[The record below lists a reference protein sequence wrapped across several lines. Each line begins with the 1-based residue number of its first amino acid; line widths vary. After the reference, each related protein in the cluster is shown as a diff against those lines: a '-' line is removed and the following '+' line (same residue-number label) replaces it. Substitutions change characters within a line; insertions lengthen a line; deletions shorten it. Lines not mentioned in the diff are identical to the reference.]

1 MGIKYSV
8 NMNVNSARQD
18 LLAICCTLFIAIT
31 TSCGSQNQS
40 KKVNQIVYSNIS
52 HSIES
57 KIDTPLLKFTSGI
70 RTILEDNNGHIWFG
84 SNQEGVALFDGK
96 NLTYFDTSSGLSDL
110 QIRSIFEDGKGTI
123 WFEGATGL
131 SSYDGKKITAR
142 KSRDYNSKDKW
153 PTDIDILWFKGDES
167 NGYNNAEK
175 SPGVYAYDGK
185 EISYYTFP
193 IVPMIG
199 EDFYYSVTTSFVK
212 DRSDRVWFGTYGAV
226 IGYDGSDFT
235 IIDNNYLGL
244 NKITG
249 LLHIRSIMVD
259 SKGNLWIGNN
269 GIGVF
274 KYDGTKT
281 VHVTEQTNLKV
292 EGNPRNSLKRVFAI
306 GEDALGNI
314 WFGTA
319 ESGVWRY
326 DGNYVKNFTK
336 EDGLESD
343 HIWKIYQSKQGELWF
358 AGANPSGVYRFD
370 GESFERKF

>member
-1 MGIKYSV
+1 
-8 NMNVNSARQD
+8 MNAHSTLYKLCAIIF
-18 LLAICCTLFIAIT
+18 LAFT
-31 TSCGSQNQS
+31 T
-40 KKVNQIVYSNIS
+40 YSNNHS
-52 HSIES
+52 QSIEANLPLQS
-57 KIDTPLLKFTSGI
+57 HISPPTKNKTGTRLLKFTSGI
-70 RTILEDNNGHIWFG
+70 RSILEDNNGHIWFG

-96 NLTYFDTSSGLSDL
+96 NLSYFDTSSGLSDL
-110 QIRSIFEDGKGTI
+110 QIRSIYEDGKGTI

-131 SSYDGKKITAR
+131 SSYDGKKITTR

-153 PTDIDILWFKGDES
+153 PTDIDILWFKGNES

-212 DRSDRVWFGTYGAV
+212 DRGERVWFGTYGAV
-226 IGYDGSDFT
+226 IGYDGFDFT

-281 VHVTEQTNLKV
+281 IHVTEQTNLKV
-292 EGNPRNSLKRVFAI
+292 EGNSGNSLKRVFAI

-336 EDGLESD
+336 EEGLESD